1 MRRVAIPSTAQGNG
15 GGAESASPRL
25 ARCKGWA
32 SLPKQNHTW
41 HVSTS
46 AREAET
52 SSSGAPAH
60 CATVKHCIAAA
71 TSVRGRGGIPSAH
84 PPVHATHTPFHSHS
98 GGVTGTLKGPRLPRL
113 PWGTWPGTHTRRSQP
128 ESLLLLSRS
137 RRPTPHR
144 TEAAATRSLM
154 MPRGAHKETWLFRR
168 GEKHWRT
175 ETGAGS
181 CSGRA
186 SGRPC
191 GG

>member
-1 MRRVAIPSTAQGNG
+1 MRRVAIPSTARGNG

-25 ARCKGWA
+25 VRCKGWA

-60 CATVKHCIAAA
+60 CATFKHCIAAA
-71 TSVRGRGGIPSAH
+71 TSVRWRGGIPSAH

-98 GGVTGTLKGPRLPRL
+98 GGVTARGSAATAAAMGDMA
-113 PWGTWPGTHTRRSQP
+113 THTRDASSQRV
-128 ESLLLLSRS
+128 SFCSRTRDAGRPIARR
-137 RRPTPHR
+137 RRPH
-144 TEAAATRSLM
+144 EASWCQQVPTNRDAAFQVR
-154 MPRGAHKETWLFRR
+154 
-168 GEKHWRT
+168 EKHWRT

-186 SGRPC
+186 SGRLC

>member
-1 MRRVAIPSTAQGNG
+1 MVVRRVAIPSIARGS

-46 AREAET
+46 ACEAET

-60 CATVKHCIAAA
+60 CATFKHCIAAA

-98 GGVTGTLKGPRLPRL
+98 GGVTGTLKGPRLTRL

-137 RRPTPHR
+137 RRRTPHH
-144 TEAAATRSLM
+144 TEAAAARSLM
-154 MPRGAHKETWLFRR
+154 VPRGAQQETRLSDAGKALENGNRC
-168 GEKHWRT
+168 GE
-175 ETGAGS
+175 
-181 CSGRA
+181 
-186 SGRPC
+186 PF
-191 GG
+191 